1 MTNNNWCETSK
12 LIARF
17 FGTTVELID
26 HIAVYEVLEMCLFG
40 KSNQHISDKLDLHVN
55 CVEEILFE
63 YLNFIGFTETLE
75 ISPII
80 VFEKYQNQDTFSG
93 AMFCY
98 SDFDDQMITKLFNG
112 CVRLKEMKKEID
124 RYYAK
129 Q

>member
-1 MTNNNWCETSK
+1 MTNSDWCSTSK

-17 FGTTVELID
+17 FGTTAEIID
-26 HIAVYEVLEMCLFG
+26 CIAVYEVIEMCLFG
-40 KSNQHISDKLDLHVN
+40 KSNKEISEKLDLDIV
-55 CVEEILFE
+55 CVSEILLEYINFSGFE
-63 YLNFIGFTETLE
+63 DTEE
-75 ISPII
+75 VSPII

-98 SDFDDQMITKLFNG
+98 SDFSDQMITKLFNG

-124 RYYAK
+124 NYYAK